1 MALELTDFDLSG
13 LDADTLALID
23 ATAGEFWYIGAP
35 RTPLTGTLLA
45 GELGIGASNT
55 VITRF
60 RRHNILGTLFLVLND
75 DNNPGP
81 LSLIDYFGT
90 GGAGNDLTLHLQDDT
105 GHASM
110 PVAGQIDGTGGDA
123 WIRFRLT
130 TAVQT
135 VATRIDSGGRFLFAL
150 TRPSPALRAIINGER
165 VGGII
170 YNGERLGG
178 LIRNGERIF

>member
-1 MALELTDFDLSG
+1 MVLQLTDFGADG
-13 LDADTLALID
+13 LELDTLALIVGN
-23 ATAGEFWYIGAP
+23 AGEFWYVGPP
-35 RTPLTGTLLA
+35 RTPVQGVLHD
-45 GELGIGASNT
+45 GELGIGASDT

-60 RRHNILGTLFLVLND
+60 RRHEILGTKFLVLND

-130 TAVQT
+130 TDVQT
-135 VATRIDSGGRFLFAL
+135 VANRIDSGGRFIFAL
-150 TRPSPALRAIINGER
+150 TRPMRVLANGER
-165 VGGII
+165 VAGVWH
-170 YNGERLGG
+170 NGERLGG